1 MSNQKTAIITGA
13 AKGIGRAIT
22 LRFARDGVNVVL
34 NYRASDPASLVDE
47 ITSLAPEID
56 VRCLPIQADVSSFEQ
71 AKHLIDTAH
80 KEFGRIDYLIN
91 NAGITKDGLILKMDE
106 DDFDSVVDINLKS
119 AFNTIRHVSPI
130 MLKQRG
136 GSIINITSVAG
147 TRGNAGQANYSA
159 SKAGMIGLTM
169 SVAKELGSRGITS
182 NAVAPGFIESDMTAA
197 LPEAVKSKL
206 LDSIAL
212 KRYGRVDEVADVVFF
227 VANCKYMTAQVIT
240 IDGGMS

>member
-1 MSNQKTAIITGA
+1 VSNQKTAIVTGA
-13 AKGIGRAIT
+13 ATGIGRAIA
-22 LRFARDGVNVVL
+22 LRFARDGVNIVL
-34 NYRASDPASLVDE
+34 NYLVGDPASLVEE
-47 ITSLAPEID
+47 IKTLRQG
-56 VRCLPIQADVSSFEQ
+56 VQCLPVQADVSSFEQ
-71 AKHLIDTAH
+71 TKHLIDVAH

-106 DDFDSVVDINLKS
+106 EDFDSVVDVNLKG

-136 GSIINITSVAG
+136 GAIVNIASVAG

-159 SKAGMIGLTM
+159 SKAGLIGLTM
-169 SVAKELGSRGITS
+169 AVAKELGSRGITS
-182 NAVAPGFIESDMTAA
+182 NAVAPGFIESDMTAV
-197 LPEAVKSKL
+197 LPDAIKTKL

-212 KRYGRVDEVADVVFF
+212 KRYGRVDEVADVVHF